1 MKLKKLVFFNL
12 IVVFGFF
19 VFSQETI
26 INNNKVAIR
35 HSSNVVF
42 FNTSQRESF
51 NVRDIY
57 LADFLRL
64 ISKTYNVNLIYENI
78 KPVKITVALEKVN
91 VNDLLNFLITEYN
104 LDYQKMGNIV
114 KVFPAAPP
122 TVLAINRKNRLLDVV
137 IKNAPLKTLLLK
149 LSQKGIC
156 NVSCEKNIEKTK
168 ITLIAKEISCDS
180 FLNLLA
186 TKYDFSLVKQKDFYF
201 LATKK
206 NVPSLTPDY
215 IFKINYDEQ
224 SKFIDIQAK
233 NMNVQELL
241 SHLMA
246 TMKKSYIFVEPL
258 TGKVN
263 VNLKSNNL
271 ESLLDSICES
281 THVGWYKKEDIYYFG
296 PDTSSKMVYSTLIKL
311 FHLNVE
317 SVFDF
322 IPSTLKKS
330 LTIKKIPQQNALL
343 VRGNPYNIRLLKD
356 VISQFDTPIAQV
368 LIEVLVVDFKRT
380 DLSEFGLNLQNGQNS
395 FFPGVDVNIEVNRE
409 SGGWT
414 IAKLPSNFLM
424 TIHALAKQGV
434 ARIISKPHI
443 STLNGKEA
451 SIVVGQKLF
460 YKVKSEIMM
469 GDLSPQ
475 TRTTEKIESIEANI
489 TLKIKPYV
497 MPGGEVVVEIEPDFN
512 TFLGDVVDN
521 VPPPINYRRLKS
533 TVRLKDGQTII
544 LGGLIQEI
552 VTRNYKGL
560 PWISKLPLIGHLFKN
575 HEKNKENSELVMYI
589 TPHIYY
595 GNEGSAKII
604 KHDEGLSYNLDV
616 ETQGEKEQK
625 RKRKKLEK

>member
-12 IVVFGFF
+12 IVVFSFC

-26 INNNKVAIR
+26 INNNKIAIH
-35 HSSNVVF
+35 HSSNIVF

-51 NVRDIY
+51 NVKDIY

-64 ISKTYNVNLIYENI
+64 ISKTYNVNLLYENI
-78 KPVKITVALEKVN
+78 KPMKITVALEKVN
-91 VNDLLNFLITEYN
+91 VNDLLNFLIIEYN

-114 KVFPAAPP
+114 KIFPASPP
-122 TVLAINRKNRLLDVV
+122 SNLL
-137 IKNAPLKTLLLK
+137 IKKKKQFLDITIQNVSLKSVLLK
-149 LSQKGIC
+149 LSKQGIC
-156 NVSCEKNIEKTK
+156 NVNCEKNIEDTK
-168 ITLIAKEISCDS
+168 IILIAKDISCDS

-186 TKYDFSLVKQKDFYF
+186 TKYGFSLAKQKDFYF
-201 LATKK
+201 LTTNK

-233 NMNVQELL
+233 NMGVQVLL
-241 SHLMA
+241 SHLM
-246 TMKKSYIFVEPL
+246 TTVKKSYVFVEPV
-258 TGKVN
+258 KARVN

-281 THVGWYKKEDIYYFG
+281 AHVGWYQKDNVYYFG
-296 PDTSSKMVYSTLIKL
+296 PDTSSKMTYSDLIKL

-317 SVFDF
+317 SVFNY
-322 IPSTLKKS
+322 IPSGLKKN
-330 LTIKKIPQQNALL
+330 LTIKKVPEQNALL

-356 VISQFDTPIAQV
+356 IVKQFDAPVAQV

-380 DLSEFGLNLQNGQNS
+380 DLSEFGLNLKNGQNS

-497 MPGGEVVVEIEPDFN
+497 MPGGEVVVNIEPDFN

-544 LGGLIQEI
+544 LGGLIQEV

-595 GNEGSAKII
+595 GNEGSAQII

-625 RKRKKLEK
+625 IKRK